1 MGRLI
6 RSLRPPVSYSAVGR
20 SVFRSIDRSFGQL
33 ISQSVS
39 QSVSQSII
47 NPSPINTLDSK
58 TS

>member
-39 QSVSQSII
+39 QSII